1 MRHFFAI
8 LLLALSAATA
18 GAAFVDTITVPS
30 RYLDTPMKVS
40 VVVPDGATP
49 GSPVPV
55 VYILNGFGGD
65 YSSWLKITRPDLPEL
80 ADRYG
85 MMLVMPDGRD
95 SWYWDSPRQPGMQME
110 TFITR
115 ELVPYIDTRYP
126 TQSIPSKRA
135 ITGLSMGG
143 HGALYLASRH
153 PDIWGSAGSMSG
165 GVDIRP
171 FPKSWKMAERLG
183 SYEENPEVWNTHTVT
198 TLLPALGPGKLNITI
213 DCGVDDFF
221 AGVNRSLHQA
231 LLDAGVPHDYTER
244 PGRHSHQ
251 YWANSI
257 LYHLLFFNEAFSK
270 Q

>member
-1 MRHFFAI
+1 MRQIFAI
-8 LLLALSAATA
+8 LILALAAV
-18 GAAFVDTITVPS
+18 AARAARVDTVTVPA
-30 RYLDTPMKVS
+30 RFLDTPMKVA
-40 VVVPDGATP
+40 VVVPDAASP
-49 GSPVPV
+49 ARPVPV

-85 MMLVMPDGRD
+85 MIFVMPDGRD
-95 SWYWDSPRQPGMQME
+95 SWYWDSPVQPGMQME
-110 TFITR
+110 SFITR
-115 ELVPYIDTRYP
+115 ELVPFIDSNYP
-126 TQSIPSKRA
+126 TVPSRDKRA

-143 HGALYLASRH
+143 HGALFLAARH
-153 PDIWGSAGSMSG
+153 PDLWGSAGSMSG

-171 FPKSWKMAERLG
+171 FPKSWKMAESLG
-183 SYEENPEVWNTHTVT
+183 AMAENPELWNSHTVAT
-198 TLLPALGPGKLNITI
+198 VLPALKPGTLNITI

-231 LLDAGVPHDYTER
+231 LLEAGVPHDYTER

-270 Q
+270 